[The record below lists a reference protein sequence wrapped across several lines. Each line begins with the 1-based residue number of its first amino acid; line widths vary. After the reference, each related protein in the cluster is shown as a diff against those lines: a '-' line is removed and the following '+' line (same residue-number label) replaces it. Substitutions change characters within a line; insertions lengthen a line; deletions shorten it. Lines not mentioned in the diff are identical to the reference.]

1 MTTPIIPVRG
11 AIKLGQFIKLASL
24 AEEVI
29 VHLRRGGADGLEIA
43 VSIDA
48 TRYAGF
54 DRATVRTVS
63 ENARVL
69 RLKPGRFEG

>member
-1 MTTPIIPVRG
+1 M
-11 AIKLGQFIKLASL
+11 LFDLF
-24 AEEVI
+24 EI
-29 VHLRRGGADGLEIA
+29 V

-48 TRYAGF
+48 ICYVGF